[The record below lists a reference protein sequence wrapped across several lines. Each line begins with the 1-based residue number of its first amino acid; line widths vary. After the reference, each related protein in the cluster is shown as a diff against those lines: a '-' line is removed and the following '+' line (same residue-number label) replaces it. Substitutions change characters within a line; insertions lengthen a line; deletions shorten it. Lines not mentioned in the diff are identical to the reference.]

1 MSTSLSQ
8 YKQHGLPD
16 NPERFGPSLAHII
29 TVENGQDVVL
39 GQAWLAG
46 QGMLITCAHV
56 IERFANTPGALIAKF
71 PASGNGYTIRDLK
84 VHPKFSRASDQLVRY
99 DAALLYVEL
108 RYPEREANPL
118 PVQFNKTVA
127 VHQELSAVRY
137 PVHLG
142 QFTSSPNPLAQIGRM
157 LGPLRKND
165 SFHILHDLALAPGDS
180 GSPIFDGQTVV
191 ALHCGDTATLP
202 GLNLP
207 TTSIRL
213 ALWIDALKELGI
225 EENLV
230 TAERS
235 AFWNVARAL
244 IGFVVASFA
253 SFFIISYYT
262 SYQRA
267 QAWKIDKP
275 TLLPVQ
281 VVLEKPFQSYRFGD
295 PLTMTFRVEEPCFV
309 YALIAGADDMPTLVL
324 PSFGE
329 REQLT
334 PDAPHTVSTVAG
346 SRDPMKVGPKPV
358 KLHVFALKSPEFPFY
373 TSDKANKVTAT
384 MLTRRIKKLAKDD
397 PTSAWHLVMDLPSAE
412 EIPAFVLN
420 SEKKTAAP
428 PAQATK

>member
-29 TVENGQDVVL
+29 TVENNQDVVL

-46 QGMLITCAHV
+46 PGILITCAHV
-56 IERFANTPGALIAKF
+56 IERFANTPGALVAKF

-84 VHPKFSRASDQLVRY
+84 VHPKFSRSTDSLVRY

-118 PVQFNKTVA
+118 PIQFNKTVA

-142 QFTSSPNPLAQIGRM
+142 QFTSTPNPLAQIGAHAWTAPKKRIAST
-157 LGPLRKND
+157 
-165 SFHILHDLALAPGDS
+165 SFTIWRWRRRFWFTD
-180 GSPIFDGQTVV
+180 IDGQTVV

-244 IGFVVASFA
+244 IA
-253 SFFIISYYT
+253 FIIAFFVSFIGLSSLT
-262 SYQRA
+262 SA
-267 QAWKIDKP
+267 QHLQTWKIDKP
-275 TLLPVQ
+275 TLMPVQ

-309 YALIAGADDMPTLVL
+309 YALLAGADDMPTLVL

-346 SRDPMKVGPKPV
+346 SRDPMKIGPKPV
-358 KLHVFALKSPEFPFY
+358 KLHVYALKSSEFPFY
-373 TSDKANKVTAT
+373 QSDKANKITASA
-384 MLTRRIKKLAKDD
+384 LTRRIMKLAKDD
-397 PTSAWHLVMDLPSAE
+397 PTAAWHLVMDIPSAE
-412 EIPAFVLN
+412 EIPAFILN
-420 SEKKTAAP
+420 SEKKATP
-428 PAQATK
+428 PTQSK

>member
-16 NPERFGPSLAHII
+16 NPERFGASLAHII
-29 TVENGQDVVL
+29 TVENNQDVVL

-46 QGMLITCAHV
+46 PGMLITCAHV
-56 IERFANTPGALIAKF
+56 IERFVNTPGALIAKF
-71 PASGNGYTIRDLK
+71 PASGNGYTIRELK
-84 VHPKFSRASDQLVRY
+84 VHPKFSRAADQLVRY
-99 DAALLYVEL
+99 DAALLFVEL

-127 VHQELSAVRY
+127 VNQELSAVRY

-165 SFHILHDLALAPGDS
+165 GFHILHDLALAPGDS
-180 GSPIFDGQTVV
+180 GSPMFDGQTVV

-213 ALWIDALKELGI
+213 ALSVDALKELGI

-230 TAERS
+230 QAERS

-244 IGFVVASFA
+244 IGFIVMFFA
-253 SFFIISYYT
+253 SFTVVSALT
-262 SYQRA
+262 SGQHV
-267 QAWKIDKP
+267 QNWTIEKP

-309 YALIAGADDMPTLVL
+309 YAVIAGADDLPILVL

-329 REQLT
+329 REMLT

-346 SRDPMKVGPKPV
+346 SRDPMKVGPKPL
-358 KLHVFALKSPEFPFY
+358 KMHVFATKNSEFPFY
-373 TSDKANKVTAT
+373 TSDKANKVTCS
-384 MLTRRIKKLAKDD
+384 MLTRRILKLGKDD
-397 PTSAWHLVMDLPSAE
+397 PSAAWHLVMDLPAAE
-412 EIPAFVLN
+412 EIPKFVLD
-420 SEKKTAAP
+420 SEKKNP
-428 PAQATK
+428 QPAKQQ

>member
-1 MSTSLSQ
+1 VSTSISQ
-8 YKQHGLPD
+8 YKLHGLPD

-29 TVENGQDVVL
+29 TVENNQDVVL

-46 QGMLITCAHV
+46 PDTLITCAHV
-56 IERFANTPGALIAKF
+56 VERYANTPGALIAKF
-71 PASGNGYTIRDLK
+71 PASGNGYTIRELK
-84 VHPKFSRASDQLVRY
+84 IHPKFTRASDQLVRY
-99 DAALLYVEL
+99 DAAVLYVEL

-118 PVQFNKTVA
+118 PIQFEKTIS

-180 GSPIFDGQTVV
+180 GSPIFDGATVV

-230 TAERS
+230 TRNHS
-235 AFWNVARAL
+235 PFWNLARAL
-244 IGFVVASFA
+244 IAFFVTFFVVFAMLGYASLSGHIA
-253 SFFIISYYT
+253 KWEVQT
-262 SYQRA
+262 
-267 QAWKIDKP
+267 P
-275 TLLPVQ
+275 TLKPVQ
-281 VVLEKPFQSYRFGD
+281 VVLEKPFQNYRFGD
-295 PLTMTFRVEEPCFV
+295 TLTMTFRVEEPCFV
-309 YALIAGADDMPTLVL
+309 YAFLVGKDDLPTLVL

-329 REQLT
+329 REQLNPSEPRT
-334 PDAPHTVSTVAG
+334 ISTVAG
-346 SRDPMKVGPKPV
+346 SRDPIKVGPAPQ
-358 KLHVFALKSPEFPFY
+358 KLYVFALKSSEYPLY
-373 TSDKANKVTAT
+373 NSDKANKVTAT
-384 MLTRRIKKLAKDD
+384 MLSRRILKLSKDD
-397 PTSAWHLVMDLPSAE
+397 QTSAWHLVMDMPSAQ

-420 SEKKTAAP
+420 STKT
-428 PAQATK
+428 K

>member
-16 NPERFGPSLAHII
+16 NPERFGASLAHVI

-46 QGMLITCAHV
+46 PDTLVTCAHV
-56 IERFANTPGALIAKF
+56 IERYASTPGSLIAKF
-71 PASGNGYTIRDLK
+71 PASGNGYTVREVRI
-84 VHPKFSRASDQLVRY
+84 HPKFARASDQLVRY
-99 DAALLYVEL
+99 DAAVLTVEL

-118 PVQFNKTVA
+118 PIQYDKHIS

-180 GSPIFDGQTVV
+180 GSPIFDGNTVV

-213 ALWIDALKELGI
+213 ALWIDALKELNI

-230 TAERS
+230 TRKHS
-235 AFWNVARAL
+235 QLWNVARAL
-244 IGFVVASFA
+244 IGFFGAFFLVFACVAYFTLNKQVTDWE
-253 SFFIISYYT
+253 I
-262 SYQRA
+262 
-267 QAWKIDKP
+267 KDP
-275 TLLPVQ
+275 TLMPVQ
-281 VVLEKPFQSYRFGD
+281 VVLEKPFQNYRFGD
-295 PLTMTFRVEEPCFV
+295 TLTMTFRVEQPCFV
-309 YALIAGADDMPTLVL
+309 YAFLVGADDMPILVL

-329 REQLT
+329 KEQFT
-334 PDAPHTVSTVAG
+334 PATPRTVSTVAG
-346 SRDPMKVGPKPV
+346 SRDPIKVGPAQQ
-358 KLHVFALKSPEFPFY
+358 KLHIFALKSSEFPLY
-373 TSDKANKVTAT
+373 SSDKETKVTAT
-384 MLTRRIKKLAKDD
+384 MLARRIMKLAKDD
-397 PTSAWHLVMDLPSAE
+397 PTTAWHLVMDVPSAE

-420 SEKKTAAP
+420 STNKSK
-428 PAQATK
+428 

>member
-16 NPERFGPSLAHII
+16 NPERFGASLAHII
-29 TVENGQDVVL
+29 TVENNQDVVL

-46 QGMLITCAHV
+46 PGILITCAHV
-56 IERFANTPGALIAKF
+56 IERFVNTPGSLIAKF
-71 PASGNGYTIRDLK
+71 PASGNGYTIRELK
-84 VHPKFSRASDQLVRY
+84 VHPKFSRAADQLVRY
-99 DAALLYVEL
+99 DAALLFVEL

-127 VHQELSAVRY
+127 VNQELSAVRY

-165 SFHILHDLALAPGDS
+165 GFHILHDLALAPGDS
-180 GSPIFDGQTVV
+180 GSPMFDGQTVV

-213 ALWIDALKELGI
+213 ALSVDALKELGI

-230 TAERS
+230 QAERS

-244 IGFVVASFA
+244 IGFIVMFFA
-253 SFFIISYYT
+253 SFTVVSALT
-262 SYQRA
+262 SGQHV
-267 QAWKIDKP
+267 QNWTIEKP

-309 YALIAGADDMPTLVL
+309 YAVIAGADDVPILVL

-329 REQLT
+329 REMLT

-346 SRDPMKVGPKPV
+346 SRDPMKVGPKAL
-358 KLHVFALKSPEFPFY
+358 KMHVFATKNSEFPFY
-373 TSDKANKVTAT
+373 TSDKANKVTAS
-384 MLTRRIKKLAKDD
+384 MLTRRILKLGKDD
-397 PTSAWHLVMDLPSAE
+397 PSAAWHLVMDLPAAE
-412 EIPAFVLN
+412 EIPKFVLD
-420 SEKKTAAP
+420 SEKKTP
-428 PAQATK
+428 QPAKQQQ

>member
-8 YKQHGLPD
+8 YKQHGLPE
-16 NPERFGPSLAHII
+16 NPERYGPSLAHII
-29 TVENGQDVVL
+29 TVENNQDVVL

-46 QGMLITCAHV
+46 PGMLITCAHV
-56 IERFANTPGALIAKF
+56 IERFVNTPGALIAKF
-71 PASGNGYTIRDLK
+71 PASGNGYTIRELK
-84 VHPKFSRASDQLVRY
+84 VHPKFSRAADQLVRF

-118 PVQFNKTVA
+118 PVQFNKTVS
-127 VHQELSAVRY
+127 VQQEVSAVRY

-213 ALWIDALKELGI
+213 ALSIDALKDLGI

-230 TAERS
+230 AEERS

-244 IGFVVASFA
+244 IGFIAMFFTTFVALSFVMNGQHVQ
-253 SFFIISYYT
+253 T
-262 SYQRA
+262 
-267 QAWKIDKP
+267 WKIEKP

-281 VVLEKPFQSYRFGD
+281 VVLEKPFQSYRFGE

-309 YALIAGADDMPTLVL
+309 YAFLAGADDMPILVL

-329 REQLT
+329 REMLT

-346 SRDPMKVGPKPV
+346 SRDPMKIGPKP
-358 KLHVFALKSPEFPFY
+358 LRMHVFATKNPEFPFY
-373 TSDKANKVTAT
+373 TSDKANKVTAS
-384 MLTRRIKKLAKDD
+384 MLTRRILKLGKDD
-397 PTSAWHLVMDLPSAE
+397 PSAAWHLVLDIPSAE
-412 EIPAFVLN
+412 EIPKFVLD
-420 SEKKTAAP
+420 SEKKAP
-428 PAQATK
+428 PVAAN